1 MKRLIESILISLLL
15 MTAVPAYSAD
25 MQVAQIFIC
34 EFNDDATSDQVMEMA
49 ATWLEAAKQTKGGSN
64 MVVVV
69 RFPIAEGPTGEGDFR
84 FVISTPTFEEWGQ
97 FTDAY
102 EGSAVAKVDE
112 EFGNLADCGAST
124 IWEGLILK

>member
-1 MKRLIESILISLLL
+1 MRKFSKAILISLLL
-15 MTAVPAYSAD
+15 MTAVPAHSAD

-34 EFNDDATSDQVMEMA
+34 EFNDDATADQVMEVA
-49 ATWLEAAKQTKGGSN
+49 AAWLEAAKQTKGGSN
-64 MVVVV
+64 MMVVV
-69 RFPIAEGPTGEGDFR
+69 RFPIAEGPEGEGDFR

-112 EFGNLADCGAST
+112 EFDDLADCGAST
-124 IWEGLILK
+124 IWEGLIIK